1 MCVMEIHPD
10 AAVHA
15 MLQACAHNVST
26 ILRDIEMLRPTVETR
41 QPENLTGID
50 RIAGRL
56 GEIYAELIAHYR
68 DAVHDH
74 LFVSEPEWSAQGST

>member
-26 ILRDIEMLRPTVETR
+26 ILRDMEMLRPTVETR
-41 QPENLTGID
+41 QPEKLAGVD

-56 GEIYAELIAHYR
+56 GEIYTELIAHYK
-68 DAVHDH
+68 DAVHEH
-74 LFVSEPEWSAQGST
+74 LFVSEPEWSARGLT

>member
-1 MCVMEIHPD
+1 MEIHPD

-26 ILRDIEMLRPTVETR
+26 VLRDMEMLRPTVETR
-41 QPENLTGID
+41 QPQKLAGID
-50 RIAGRL
+50 QIAGRL

-68 DAVHDH
+68 DAVHEH
-74 LFVSEPEWSAQGST
+74 LFVPEPKWSPRGSR

>member
-26 ILRDIEMLRPTVETR
+26 ILRDMEMLRPAVETR
-41 QPENLTGID
+41 QPAKLAGID
-50 RIAGRL
+50 QIAGRL
-56 GEIYAELIAHYR
+56 GEIYAELIAHYG
-68 DAVHDH
+68 DAVHEH
-74 LFVSEPEWSAQGST
+74 LFVGGAG

>member
-26 ILRDIEMLRPTVETR
+26 ILRDMEMLRPTVETR
-41 QPENLTGID
+41 QPENLAGID

-68 DAVHDH
+68 DAVHEH
-74 LFVSEPEWSAQGST
+74 LLVSEPEWSAQGST

>member
-26 ILRDIEMLRPTVETR
+26 ILRDMEMLRPTVETR
-41 QPENLTGID
+41 QPAKLAGID
-50 RIAGRL
+50 QIAGRL

-74 LFVSEPEWSAQGST
+74 LFVGEAG

>member
-26 ILRDIEMLRPTVETR
+26 ILRDMEMLRPTVETR
-41 QPENLTGID
+41 QPEKLAGVD

-56 GEIYAELIAHYR
+56 GEIYTELIAHYR
-68 DAVHDH
+68 DAVHEH
-74 LFVSEPEWSAQGST
+74 LFVSEPEWSARGLT

>member
-1 MCVMEIHPD
+1 MEIHPD

-26 ILRDIEMLRPTVETR
+26 ILRDMEMLRPMVETR
-41 QPENLTGID
+41 QPGTLPGID

-56 GEIYAELIAHYR
+56 GDVYAELIARYR
-68 DAVHDH
+68 DAVQEH
-74 LFVSEPEWSAQGST
+74 LFVSEPDWSARGST

>member
-1 MCVMEIHPD
+1 MEIHPD

-26 ILRDIEMLRPTVETR
+26 ILRDLEMLRPTVGTR
-41 QPENLTGID
+41 QPAKLAGID

-56 GEIYAELIAHYR
+56 GDVYAELIAHYR
-68 DAVHDH
+68 DAVHEH
-74 LFVSEPEWSAQGST
+74 LFVSEPGWSAQTST

>member
-26 ILRDIEMLRPTVETR
+26 ILRDMEMLRPTVETR
-41 QPENLTGID
+41 QPAKLAGID
-50 RIAGRL
+50 QIAGRL

-68 DAVHDH
+68 DAVHEH
-74 LFVSEPEWSAQGST
+74 LFVGEAG

>member
-41 QPENLTGID
+41 QPEKLAGID

-56 GEIYAELIAHYR
+56 DELYAELIARYR
-68 DAVHDH
+68 DAVHEH
-74 LFVSEPEWSAQGST
+74 LFVSEPEWPPRRFT

>member
-26 ILRDIEMLRPTVETR
+26 ILRDMEMLRPTVETR
-41 QPENLTGID
+41 QPEKLAGID
-50 RIAGRL
+50 QIAGRL

-68 DAVHDH
+68 DAVHEH
-74 LFVSEPEWSAQGST
+74 LFVGEAG

>member
-10 AAVHA
+10 AAVHT

-26 ILRDIEMLRPTVETR
+26 ILRDMEMLRPTVETR
-41 QPENLTGID
+41 QPAKLTGID

-56 GEIYAELIAHYR
+56 DEIYAELIAHYR
-68 DAVHDH
+68 DAVQEH
-74 LFVSEPEWSAQGST
+74 LFDPEPERLAQRST

>member
-26 ILRDIEMLRPTVETR
+26 ILRDMEMLRPTVETR
-41 QPENLTGID
+41 QPEKLAGID

-68 DAVHDH
+68 DAVHEHCSFLSPSGRPAD
-74 LFVSEPEWSAQGST
+74 

>member
-41 QPENLTGID
+41 QPEKLAGVD

-56 GEIYAELIAHYR
+56 GEIYTELIAHYR
-68 DAVHDH
+68 DAVHEH
-74 LFVSEPEWSAQGST
+74 LFVSEPERPARGFT

>member
-26 ILRDIEMLRPTVETR
+26 ILRDMEMLRPTVETR
-41 QPENLTGID
+41 QPEKLAEVD

-56 GEIYAELIAHYR
+56 GEIYTELIAHYR
-68 DAVHDH
+68 DAVHEH

>member
-26 ILRDIEMLRPTVETR
+26 ILRDMEMLRPAVETR
-41 QPENLTGID
+41 QPAKLAGID
-50 RIAGRL
+50 QIAGRL

-68 DAVHDH
+68 DAVHEH
-74 LFVSEPEWSAQGST
+74 LFVGEAG

>member
-41 QPENLTGID
+41 QPEKLAGVD

-56 GEIYAELIAHYR
+56 GEIYTELIAHYR

-74 LFVSEPEWSAQGST
+74 LFVAQPEWSAPGST

>member
-1 MCVMEIHPD
+1 MEIHPD

-26 ILRDIEMLRPTVETR
+26 ILRDMEMLRPTVETR
-41 QPENLTGID
+41 QPEKLAGVD

-56 GEIYAELIAHYR
+56 GEIYTELIAHYR
-68 DAVHDH
+68 DAVHEH
-74 LFVSEPEWSAQGST
+74 MFVSEPERSARGFT

>member
-26 ILRDIEMLRPTVETR
+26 ILRDMEMLRPTVETR
-41 QPENLTGID
+41 QPEKLAGID
-50 RIAGRL
+50 QIAGRL

-68 DAVHDH
+68 DAVHEH
-74 LFVSEPEWSAQGST
+74 LFVPEPERSPRGSR

>member
-26 ILRDIEMLRPTVETR
+26 VLRDMEMLRPTVETR
-41 QPENLTGID
+41 QPAKLAGID
-50 RIAGRL
+50 QIAGRL
-56 GEIYAELIAHYR
+56 GEIYAELIAHYG
-68 DAVHDH
+68 DAVHEH
-74 LFVSEPEWSAQGST
+74 LFVGEAG

>member
-26 ILRDIEMLRPTVETR
+26 ILRDMEMLRPTVETR
-41 QPENLTGID
+41 QPENLAGID

-56 GEIYAELIAHYR
+56 SEIYAELIAHYR
-68 DAVHDH
+68 DAVHEH